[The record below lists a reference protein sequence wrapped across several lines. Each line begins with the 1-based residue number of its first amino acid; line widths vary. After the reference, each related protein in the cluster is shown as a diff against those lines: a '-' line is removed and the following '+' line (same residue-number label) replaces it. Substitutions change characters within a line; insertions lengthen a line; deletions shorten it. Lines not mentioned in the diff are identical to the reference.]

1 MPLDAETKKLLSQ
14 AQEGDMEAFA
24 TVFEQFR
31 PLMHTVAYRLVG
43 GNDSDDVV
51 MDSFLKAW
59 RALPTVRNLNA
70 VRSWLCQTV
79 RHTALDLLR
88 KQNRIHSHVMENM
101 PDEDGHELMDRIADE
116 TAPAADRQGE
126 LSELTGIL
134 DDALGEL
141 GEEHKTVILLREA
154 DNMSYKEI
162 AAATGV
168 SIGTVMSRLFY
179 AKRKLRKLLTE
190 RGVTL

>member
-1 MPLDAETKKLLSQ
+1 MPLDAETKKLLRQ

-31 PLMHTVAYRLVG
+31 PLMSTVAYRLVG
-43 GNDSDDVV
+43 SNDSDDVV

-79 RHTALDLLR
+79 RNTALDLLR
-88 KQNRIHSHVMENM
+88 KQNRISARVLENT
-101 PDEDGHELMDRIADE
+101 PDEDGHELLDQVADQA
-116 TAPAADRQGE
+116 APVADRQNE
-126 LSELTGIL
+126 LSELTDIL
-134 DDALGEL
+134 QDVLGEL
-141 GEEHKTVILLREA
+141 GEDHKTVILLREA
-154 DNMSYKEI
+154 DGLSYQEI
-162 AAATGV
+162 ASATGV
-168 SIGTVMSRLFY
+168 GIGTVMSRLFY